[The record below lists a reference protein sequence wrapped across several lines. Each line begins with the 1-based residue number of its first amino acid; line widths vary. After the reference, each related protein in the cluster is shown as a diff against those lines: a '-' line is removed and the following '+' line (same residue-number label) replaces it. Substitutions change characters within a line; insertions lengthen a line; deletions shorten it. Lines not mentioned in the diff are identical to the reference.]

1 MRVRTFSADT
11 ADEALKRV
19 HEAWGDAAKILSTYE
34 SPRGRGAE
42 VRATLADDAANHA
55 VDHETD
61 NVTPLNPI
69 DADLERRLRAEIA
82 ASAVKPQ
89 RDRLTEALNRHQT
102 PKPIVKKIV
111 DQAERARLQDDILA
125 LGSAFD
131 GWGLFDPIPVKTNAE
146 LLFFG
151 LDEEAVLATMDAFEA
166 QGRLHRSETR
176 FDKAALDN
184 WTSQQIVPLATR
196 VKNQK
201 LEPVLVLPFDTSQT
215 QIKQSVE
222 ILAAM
227 GGHRLV
233 MTNVGETRVL
243 GGLISAGCHPRARL
257 AQVLLT
263 EEHGRRL
270 EVLNPLSLARLAL
283 FW

>member
-11 ADEALKRV
+11 ADEALERV
-19 HEAWGDAAKILSTYE
+19 RNAWGDDAVILSTYE
-34 SPRGRGAE
+34 SPRGRGAQ
-42 VRATLADDAANHA
+42 VRATTQNDAP
-55 VDHETD
+55 DEEEG

-69 DADLERRLRAEIA
+69 DVDLERRLRAEIA
-82 ASAVKPQ
+82 ATAVKPQ
-89 RDRLTEALNRHQT
+89 RDRLTDALTRHQT
-102 PKPIVKKIV
+102 PKPILKKII

-125 LGSAFD
+125 LGSALD
-131 GWGLFDPIPVKTNAE
+131 GWGLFDPIPYKSDANI
-146 LLFFG
+146 LFFG
-151 LDEEAVLATMDAFEA
+151 LDEEAVLATANAFTA
-166 QGRLHRSETR
+166 QGQLLRNDAH
-176 FDKAALDN
+176 FDHASLDN

-201 LEPVLVLPFDTSQT
+201 LEPVLVLPFEANQI
-215 QIKQSVE
+215 QIKQSIE

-227 GGHRLV
+227 GGHRVV
-233 MTNVGETRVL
+233 MTNVGATKIL
-243 GGLISAGCHPRARL
+243 GGLMTVGCHPRARL